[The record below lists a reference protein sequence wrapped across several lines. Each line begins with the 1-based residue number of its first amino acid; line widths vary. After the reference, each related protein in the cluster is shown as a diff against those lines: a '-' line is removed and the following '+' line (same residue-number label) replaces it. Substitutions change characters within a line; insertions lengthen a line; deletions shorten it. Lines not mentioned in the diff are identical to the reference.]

1 MIEADL
7 LTDMKMQKRRIMMM
21 KMKKWMI
28 LVAFLLLFFT
38 GCAQMNSN
46 TAGSPASP
54 VIDRILQR
62 GELVVGMAG
71 NMPPLNMTT
80 KEGELIGYEVDL
92 ANAMAKSMGV
102 KPRLQVIP
110 FAELLPALQSGK
122 IDLILSN
129 MTITPRRNLKVAFVG
144 PYFNSGKAFL
154 TKIKTIALADEA
166 GKIDAKN
173 TRLVALKGSTS
184 QAFVAEAIPNATLIT
199 ANDYDEAVKMVLED
213 KVDAMVADYPI
224 CVVSV
229 FRYPDK
235 GLLSVVTKLTYEP
248 IGVGLPAGDP
258 LLVNWMENF
267 MGIAEKTGLLQELRG
282 KWFQKTD
289 WLQRLP

>member
-1 MIEADL
+1 
-7 LTDMKMQKRRIMMM
+7 MKI
-21 KMKKWMI
+21 KKWMTV
-28 LVAFLLLFFT
+28 LALLLVFLS

-46 TAGSPASP
+46 TANAAASASP

-62 GELVVGMAG
+62 GELTVGMAG

-92 ANAMAKSMGV
+92 AGAMAKAMGV
-102 KPRLQVIP
+102 RAKLAVIP

-129 MTITPRRNLKVAFVG
+129 MTITPGRNLKAAFVG
-144 PYFNSGKAFL
+144 PYFISGKAFL
-154 TKIKTIALADEA
+154 TKKKTIAMVDEPQD
-166 GKIDAKN
+166 IDAKN

-184 QAFVAEAIPNATLIT
+184 QAFVEKAIPDATLLT

-213 KVDAMVADYPI
+213 KVHAMVADYPI

-229 FRYPDK
+229 FRYPNQ
-235 GLLSVVTKLTYEP
+235 GLLSVVTTLTYEP
-248 IGVGLPAGDP
+248 IGVGVPAGDP
-258 LLVNWMENF
+258 LLVNWVENF
-267 MGIAEKTGLLQELRG
+267 MGMAEETGLLQEFKE
-282 KWFQKTD
+282 KWFLQTD
-289 WLQRLP
+289 WLNRLP

>member
-1 MIEADL
+1 
-7 LTDMKMQKRRIMMM
+7 M

-28 LVAFLLLFFT
+28 VVASLLLFFI

-46 TAGSPASP
+46 TANTSASP

-71 NMPPLNMTT
+71 NMPPLNMTS

-92 ANAMAKSMGV
+92 AKAMAKAMGV
-102 KPRLQVIP
+102 RTNLKVIP

-129 MTITPRRNLKVAFVG
+129 MTITPARNLKVAFVG
-144 PYFNSGKAFL
+144 PYFTSGKAFL

-166 GKIDAKN
+166 KDIDAKK
-173 TRLVALKGSTS
+173 TKLVALKGSTS
-184 QAFVAEAIPNATLIT
+184 QAFVEEAIPGATLVT
-199 ANDYDEAVKMVLED
+199 ADDYDEAVKMVLED
-213 KVDAMVADYPI
+213 KVHAMVADYPI

-229 FRYPDK
+229 YRYPDK
-235 GLLSVVTKLTYEP
+235 GLLSVVTTLTYEP
-248 IGVGLPAGDP
+248 IGVGMPAGDP
-258 LLVNWMENF
+258 LLVNWVENF
-267 MGIAEKTGLLQELRG
+267 MRITGETGLLDELKE

>member
-1 MIEADL
+1 ML
-7 LTDMKMQKRRIMMM
+7 
-21 KMKKWMI
+21 
-28 LVAFLLLFFT
+28 FLT
-38 GCAQMNSN
+38 GCAQMNGN
-46 TAGSPASP
+46 TANTSASP

-92 ANAMAKSMGV
+92 AKGMAKAMGV
-102 KPRLQVIP
+102 RAKLQVIP

-129 MTITPRRNLKVAFVG
+129 MTITPARNLKVAFVG
-144 PYFNSGKAFL
+144 PYFTSGKAFL

-166 GKIDAKN
+166 KDIDAKK

-184 QAFVAEAIPNATLIT
+184 QAFVEEAIPNATLIT
-199 ANDYDEAVKMVLED
+199 ADDYDEAVKMVLED
-213 KVDAMVADYPI
+213 KVHAMVADYPI

-229 FRYPDK
+229 YRYPDK
-235 GLLSVVTKLTYEP
+235 GLLSVVTTLTYEP
-248 IGVGLPAGDP
+248 IGVGVPAGDP
-258 LLVNWMENF
+258 LLVNWVENF
-267 MGIAEKTGLLQELRG
+267 MRITGETGLLDELKE
-282 KWFQKTD
+282 KWLQRAD